1 MRTLLIDGNSL
12 LNRAFYGIRPLST
25 KSGVPTNGVY
35 GFLNIWFKLLG
46 EVKPDRACVAF
57 DLKQPTFRHKTYAE
71 YKAGRHPTPEELLAQ
86 FPVLKELLDA
96 LGIPRREAPG
106 YEADD
111 IIGTL
116 SDKLGGEVFIAT
128 GDRDSFQ
135 LVSDRVT
142 VLLAGAKVAGG
153 ETMRCDPAKINELY
167 GVSPAQLRDVKGL
180 MGDSSDNIPG
190 VKGVGEKT
198 ACELIRRYGDLE
210 GVYANIDEQK
220 GALREKLER
229 DKDVAFMSRE
239 LGTIC
244 LEAPVETDPD
254 AYIIKRNEPAA
265 VAAALKKYEL
275 ERFIEKLGLTD
286 AVPVEEAPA
295 ASPAPEAEE
304 VGADAFAS
312 ALNARDAADV
322 YIDFADGAAAL
333 CGETPLICRDL
344 DGAVKALSAY
354 TGRLRVND
362 YKKLCRRCADL
373 ALPAPEAEFCAA
385 IGGYLLYPDRSDYSV
400 FALARLLSLP
410 RPSGEDAAAG
420 ASLLSAVC
428 DAAEAALEA
437 DGMTALTRDME
448 LPLARVLTDMERAG
462 FTVDVAGLQAFGAEL
477 SARAEDVRAQ
487 IYALAGGEF
496 NVNSPKQLGD
506 VLFNKLGLH
515 GGKKTKTGWS
525 TDAETL
531 GKLRGESD
539 IVDLVLEYRTL
550 TKLVSTY
557 VVGLTEAA
565 GEDGRVHTTFL
576 QTETR
581 TGRISSREPNL
592 QNIPVRTE
600 LGSNMRRFFRA
611 ADGCVLVDADYSQ
624 IELRLLASLS
634 GDENMIAAF
643 LSGNDFH
650 RETAARVFG
659 IPSEMVTPI
668 IRGRAKAINFGIVYG
683 MGAFTLSKDL
693 KISVREAKEYIENYF
708 ATYPKVRQWLDGSV
722 ESAKTTGYA
731 RTALGR
737 RRRLDGINGKN
748 AVMRNFEERVA
759 MNMPVQGTAADVI
772 KLAMVNTV
780 RRLAAEGFKARLILQ
795 VHDELIVEAPE
806 AEADAVGKLLKE
818 EMENAY
824 KCAVPLSV
832 EVGVGKTWYEAK

>member
-1 MRTLLIDGNSL
+1 MKTLLIDGNSL

-25 KSGVPTNGVY
+25 KEGVPTNGVF
-35 GFLNIWFKLLG
+35 GFMNILFKLLADVAP
-46 EVKPDRACVAF
+46 ERACVAF
-57 DLKQPTFRHKTYAE
+57 DLKQPTFRHKMYAE
-71 YKAGRHPTPEELLAQ
+71 YKAGRHPTPDELLAQ

-96 LGIPRREAPG
+96 YGIPRREVPG

-116 SDKLGGEVFIAT
+116 ADKLGGEVFIAT
-128 GDRDSFQ
+128 GDRDSLQ
-135 LVSDRVT
+135 LVSGRVT

-167 GVSPAQLRDVKGL
+167 GVEPKQLRDVKGL

-198 ACELIRRYGDLE
+198 ACDLIRRYSDLE
-210 GVYANIDEQK
+210 GVYANIGEQK

-229 DKDVAFMSRE
+229 DRDAAFMSRE

-244 LEAPVETDPD
+244 LEAPVEYDPD
-254 AYIIKRNEPAA
+254 AYLIKPYDPATL
-265 VAAALKKYEL
+265 AAALKKYEL
-275 ERFIEKLGLTD
+275 EKFIDKLGLQN
-286 AVPVEEAPA
+286 AAPA
-295 ASPAPEAEE
+295 EAAPSAPAPEAEE
-304 VGADAFAS
+304 ADAGAFAAALS
-312 ALNARDAADV
+312 ARESADV
-322 YIDFADGAAAL
+322 YLDFTAGEAAL
-333 CGETPLICRDL
+333 CGGTPLICRDL
-344 DGAVKALSAY
+344 DGAVRALSAY
-354 TGRLRVND
+354 SGRLRVND
-362 YKKLCRRCADL
+362 YKRLCRACAEL
-373 ALPAPEAEFCAA
+373 SLPAPRAEFCAA
-385 IGGYLLYPDRSDYSV
+385 IGGYLLRPDRSDYSV
-400 FALARLLSLP
+400 FALARLLGLP
-410 RPSGEDAAAG
+410 RAAKEDSAAA
-420 ASLLSAVC
+420 ASLLPAVC
-428 DAAEAALEA
+428 DAEAAELEA
-437 DGMTALTRDME
+437 DGMTALMRDME

-477 SARAEDVRAQ
+477 SARAEAAQ
-487 IYALAGGEF
+487 TEIYRLAGCEF

-506 VLFNKLGLH
+506 VLFNRLGLR

-531 GKLRGESD
+531 GKLRGESE

-557 VVGLTEAA
+557 VVGLSEAA

-624 IELRLLASLS
+624 IELRLLAALS

-659 IPSEMVTPI
+659 LPADMVTPE

-693 KISVREAKEYIENYF
+693 KISVYDAKKYIENYF
-708 ATYPKVRQWLDGSV
+708 ATYPKVREWLDASV
-722 ESAKTTGYA
+722 ASAKESGYA

-737 RRRLDGINGKN
+737 RRRLEGINGTN

-772 KLAMVNTV
+772 KLAMVNTAKKL
-780 RRLAAEGFKARLILQ
+780 RECGFKARLILQ

-806 AEADAVGKLLKE
+806 AEAEAVGRLLKE

-824 KCAVPLSV
+824 KCAVPLIA